1 MFLKSI
7 SMNYNIK
14 EHRNISLSNEISEEI
29 NNGENW

>member
-1 MFLKSI
+1 MFLKFI

-14 EHRNISLSNEISEEI
+14 EYRNISFKNEISEEI